1 MLRFI
6 DRLMTAGMINM
17 EDARNQAATGPLV
30 GGNKEAAGSS
40 PTAAGGGGGAETR
53 GGVSSGNGGA
63 NNAATNNN
71 ANSSAIP
78 RCVCGWKN
86 CRVYQKAFREGSYD
100 VWDGVIKIRFIRGDA
115 ESMALKSSIDRHL
128 RVDAQKRNEWK
139 TLKGLDIC
147 RYTIARHHFT
157 EKHIEKYLASNPQT
171 YSFLKPFTM
180 QGAKKYLFSLDN
192 RDTLQNDNGDLFY
205 VQVPNNSKEHVKS
218 VFLSLKDRLGGGG
231 GGNGGGGGGDGGG
244 RFHKESD
251 NATVTTNRSSSQ
263 ELLAKEQENAKLK
276 DQLEA
281 MQSQLT
287 FLHDMVK
294 KLQEEHL
301 DSRSVR
307 SGNRSYQSS
316 SHHRPPYG
324 SRPGGAY
331 GASGGAG
338 GGGYRGS
345 STHSRSRRT
354 ISSRSGRS
362 GVPKEIDL
370 VGEEEEETASQW
382 YENDWSEHYDEDDT
396 TVQTFRLSYR
406 AERRGSVSSAVS
418 RTSRATSIV
427 SASKSLKSLPR
438 EIELEEDEE
447 DSDSHESLEEEA
459 FDNRSMA
466 SNWRTSGGGGGG
478 RGGGESGGASVV
490 DYNEYEQD
498 AAAKYEY
505 EPMNSRITSKP
516 PRGSSATSVSE
527 SNNHNRNGVGDQSVS
542 SHNQKRTSL
551 DGQSTDAGAG
561 TYQVQ
566 ALVVTDPYGE
576 QGTYTG
582 SISNA
587 TNMPHGYGRLEYD
600 RAGRWYEGKSR
611 GKLHI
616 ASIVLMSYAL
626 NVV

>member
-1 MLRFI
+1 
-6 DRLMTAGMINM
+6 
-17 EDARNQAATGPLV
+17 
-30 GGNKEAAGSS
+30 
-40 PTAAGGGGGAETR
+40 
-53 GGVSSGNGGA
+53 
-63 NNAATNNN
+63 
-71 ANSSAIP
+71 
-78 RCVCGWKN
+78 
-86 CRVYQKAFREGSYD
+86 VYQKAFREGNYE

-115 ESMALKSSIDRHL
+115 ESMALKASVDRHL
-128 RVDAQKRNEWK
+128 RVDATKRNEWK

-157 EKHIEKYLASNPQT
+157 EKHIEKYLASNPQN

-218 VFLSLKDRLGGGG
+218 VFLSLKDRLGGAGG
-231 GGNGGGGGGDGGG
+231 PVTGGGGGGRLG
-244 RFHKESD
+244 KESD

-263 ELLAKEQENAKLK
+263 ELIAKEQENAKLK

-324 SRPGGAY
+324 SRPAGAY
-331 GASGGAG
+331 GGPSGGA
-338 GGGYRGS
+338 GYRGS
-345 STHSRSRRT
+345 SAHSRSRRT

-370 VGEEEEETASQW
+370 VGEEEEETGSQW

-406 AERRGSVSSAVS
+406 AERRGSISSAVS

-438 EIELEEDEE
+438 EIELDEDEE
-447 DSDSHESLEEEA
+447 DSESHESLEEEA

-466 SNWRTSGGGGGG
+466 SNWRTSGGPAGGGG
-478 RGGGESGGASVV
+478 AGGGGGGAAGGGGGGGSGGGGAGAGGDRGGAEGVGASVAE
-490 DYNEYEQD
+490 YNEFDQED
-498 AAAKYEY
+498 AAKYEY
-505 EPMNSRITSKP
+505 EPIHS
-516 PRGSSATSVSE
+516 
-527 SNNHNRNGVGDQSVS
+527 RNGTKPSRGGTSSSEANGTQRAGAGDRSTS
-542 SHNQKRTSL
+542 SHNQKQASL
-551 DGQSTDAGAG
+551 DGQSTETGAG

-600 RAGRWYEGKSR
+600 RAGRWYEGKLVHR
-611 GKLHI
+611 L
-616 ASIVLMSYAL
+616 VFLRRL
-626 NVV
+626 

>member
-1 MLRFI
+1 
-6 DRLMTAGMINM
+6 MINM
-17 EDARNQAATGPLV
+17 EERNQQANSGTVSTA
-30 GGNKEAAGSS
+30 GGANG
-40 PTAAGGGGGAETR
+40 AGGG
-53 GGVSSGNGGA
+53 SN
-63 NNAATNNN
+63 
-71 ANSSAIP
+71 AIP

-86 CRVYQKAFREGSYD
+86 CRVYQKAFREGNYSI
-100 VWDGVIKIRFIRGDA
+100 WDGVVKIRFIRGDA

-128 RVDAQKRNEWK
+128 RVDATKRNEWK

-157 EKHIEKYLASNPQT
+157 EKHIDKYLVSNPQT
-171 YSFLKPFTM
+171 YSFLKPFTL

-218 VFLSLKDRLGGGG
+218 VFLSLKDKLGGGT
-231 GGNGGGGGGDGGG
+231 G
-244 RFHKESD
+244 RSTVKVPESD
-251 NATVTTNRSSSQ
+251 NGTVTTNRSSSQ

-307 SGNRSYQSS
+307 SGQRSYHSS
-316 SHHRPPYG
+316 SNRQRRG
-324 SRPGGAY
+324 SVSGHVGGAY
-331 GASGGAG
+331 GGGGGGGGANANTNAG
-338 GGGYRGS
+338 GGGGRGAGGYRGS

-354 ISSRSGRS
+354 VSSRSGRS
-362 GVPKEIDL
+362 GVPTEIELGD
-370 VGEEEEETASQW
+370 EEETGSQW
-382 YENDWSEHYDEDDT
+382 NENDWSEHNYDEDDT
-396 TVQTFRLSYR
+396 TVATFRLSYR
-406 AERRGSVSSAVS
+406 AERRNSVSSAVS

-438 EIELEEDEE
+438 EIELDEDEE
-447 DSDSHESLEEEA
+447 DSESHESLEEEA

-466 SNWRTSGGGGGG
+466 SNWRG
-478 RGGGESGGASVV
+478 GGASPSAVQD
-490 DYNEYEQD
+490 DYDDYD
-498 AAAKYEY
+498 ADEAEKYGY
-505 EPMNSRITSKP
+505 EPMNT
-516 PRGSSATSVSE
+516 RGGRRSSSG
-527 SNNHNRNGVGDQSVS
+527 NNRSSGDQSVS
-542 SHNQKRTSL
+542 SHGTNKRTSL
-551 DGQSTDAGAG
+551 DAGSTDMAGAG

-600 RAGRWYEGKSR
+600 RAGRWYEGKNTICVR
-611 GKLHI
+611 F
-616 ASIVLMSYAL
+616 AS
-626 NVV
+626 